1 MSTDEPFDHHS
12 PEHAADPVGAYR
24 RLREQGG
31 IATSD
36 RHGGYTVLARY
47 DHVTEVARQHETYS
61 SMLEL
66 SGDEGY
72 GGGITLPHNPAASRM
87 SLSEMD
93 PPDWRPFRKILNPLF
108 TPEAVSRFEPRIREI
123 SAECLDRVIEK
134 GSCDLVFDLCNP
146 VPAIVT
152 LEYLGLDTSEWER
165 YAVPVHM
172 STYTPRDVNNPQF
185 RKLMDSFSWIFQQIR
200 DEIARRRATPHQG
213 NDILSALM
221 TVDDEDGLMTD
232 DLVFETA
239 YTALAAGVDT
249 TTSLLSAALWHLD
262 KYPEDRERLVADPSL
277 LPAAC
282 EEFLRMYSP
291 GQAMARTVKCPA
303 SVGGRQFQR
312 GDRVLLAWASA
323 NRDEQAFEN
332 PDQFVLDRSPNRHLA
347 FGFGIHR
354 CIGAALAR
362 QEFIVVMDEVLK
374 RIPDYAI
381 DRSRAH
387 HYPDV
392 GLMYGFQEM
401 PATFT
406 PGLPV
411 LAREPG

>member
-1 MSTDEPFDHHS
+1 MSTEPFDHHS
-12 PEHAADPVGAYR
+12 PEHAADPVAAYR
-24 RLREQGG
+24 ELRERGG
-31 IATSD
+31 VATTD

-47 DHVTEVARQHETYS
+47 DHVTEVARLHETYS

-66 SGDEGY
+66 PGGEGF
-72 GGGITLPHNPAASRM
+72 GGGITLPHNPAARRM

-93 PPDWRPFRKILNPLF
+93 PPDWRPIRKMLNPLF

-123 SAECLDRVIEK
+123 TNECLDRVIEK
-134 GSCDLVFDLCNP
+134 GSCDFVFDLCNP
-146 VPAIVT
+146 VPGIVT

-172 STYTPRDVNNPQF
+172 STYTPRDVNDPRFQ
-185 RKLMDSFSWIFQQIR
+185 KLMAGFEWIFQQIR
-200 DEIARRRATPHQG
+200 DEIARRRATPSER
-213 NDILSALM
+213 DDMLSALM
-221 TVDDEDGLMTD
+221 NVDDPDGLMTD

-239 YTALAAGVDT
+239 YTGLAAGVDT

-262 KYPEDRERLVADPSL
+262 KYPEDRARLVDDPSL
-277 LPAAC
+277 LPDAC
-282 EEFLRMYSP
+282 EEFLRMYCP
-291 GQAMARTVKCPA
+291 GQAMSRTVKCPVK
-303 SVGGRQFQR
+303 VGDHEFAR

-323 NRDEQAFEN
+323 NRDEQVFER
-332 PDQFVLDRSPNRHLA
+332 PDEFVIDRSPNRHLA

-362 QEFIVVMDEVLK
+362 QEFIVVMDEVL
-374 RIPDYAI
+374 RRMPDYAI
-381 DRSRAH
+381 DHSATHR
-387 HYPDV
+387 YPDV
-392 GLMYGFQEM
+392 GLMYGFQGM

-411 LAREPG
+411 LAARSG